1 MNVLIV
7 GAAGYIG
14 GAIAT
19 AAQRAGHEVAGLR
32 HPGGHTLPEGV
43 KAVDGDLTDAASLT
57 IAAKGFD
64 RVVHVGPPLGE
75 ETDLAGVDALTA
87 SGVPVIY
94 TTGAAVLG
102 SEPSDE
108 DTDPDPH
115 PLIRWRAEAERRVL
129 AAGGQVVR
137 PGMVYGNGGG
147 LIAGLLAPKA
157 AEQGVGVY
165 IGEPGV
171 RWPVVH
177 AEDLA
182 DLYVTVLD
190 RTEPGIWHGMSE
202 TVRLDELAAAL
213 GEGRT
218 ASWPL
223 EEARAEIGGIAD
235 LFVLDQQI
243 SSTKTRNH
251 LDWHPAHTSLLD
263 WLRTQS

>member
-1 MNVLIV
+1 MNVLIIGV
-7 GAAGYIG
+7 TGYIG
-14 GAIAT
+14 RAV
-19 AAQRAGHEVAGLR
+19 AAAARRAGHEVAGLR
-32 HPGGHTLPEGV
+32 HPGGHPLPEGV
-43 KAVDGDLTDAASLT
+43 RAVDGDLADPASLT
-57 IAAKGFD
+57 AVAKGFD

-87 SGVPVIY
+87 AGVPVVY

-108 DTDPDPH
+108 DSDPDPH

-147 LIAGLLAPKA
+147 LVAGLLAPKA
-157 AEQGVGVY
+157 AERGAGVY

-182 DLYVTVLD
+182 GLYVAVLD
-190 RTEPGIWHGMSE
+190 RTGPGIWHGMSE
-202 TVRLDELAAAL
+202 TVRLDELAAVL
-213 GEGRT
+213 GDGRT
-218 ASWPL
+218 VSWPL

-243 SSTKTRNH
+243 SATKTRNR
-251 LDWHPAHTSLLD
+251 LGWNPAHTSLLD
-263 WLRTQS
+263 WLRARS